1 METCRR
7 VGQSRESD
15 HACCLARC
23 RSHRGS
29 PCPRHQGRGC
39 ELAGVYDLR
48 RESAEV
54 VAGRFGGRVYGDVAE
69 ALADPSVEAVAIA
82 TPTDT
87 HVDYLVQAVA
97 AGKEVFCEKPIDLSV
112 ARALE
117 CLDKIGPA
125 ADRVQIGF
133 NRRFDKTFARLRER
147 LAVGR
152 DRQDRKPHHH
162 QPRSGARRSATLATS
177 GGILKDMAIHD
188 FDMARFILGE
198 EPVEVFATGSV
209 LVDPAIGDVGDHDSV
224 SVVMRTASG
233 VQCQILNSR
242 RCAYGYDQR
251 IEAFGEKGSLRAEN
265 PLRDELRVNLADS
278 TDARSELSTFFLD
291 TLCRRLCGAVEQL
304 FSPTS
309 RRASRRPSPS
319 ATACARWN
327 WPRPATARSPSAA

>member
-1 METCRR
+1 MR
-7 VGQSRESD
+7 VALLGAGRIAEV
-15 HACCLARC
+15 HA
-23 RSHRGS
+23 RGIK
-29 PCPRHQGRGC
+29 GAGA

-147 LAVGR
+147 LAEGAIGKIENLTIISR
-152 DRQDRKPHHH
+152 DPA
-162 QPRSGARRSATLATS
+162 PAPIGYLATS

-209 LVDPAIGDVGDHDSV
+209 LVDPAIGEVGDHDSV

-265 PLRDELRVNLADS
+265 PLRDELRVNLADT

-291 TLCRRLCGAVEQL
+291 RYADAYAAQWNSFFANLKAGKPPAVTFRDGLRALELAEAGNRSIAERRIIEL
-304 FSPTS
+304 
-309 RRASRRPSPS
+309 S
-319 ATACARWN
+319 AR
-327 WPRPATARSPSAA
+327 

>member
-1 METCRR
+1 MR
-7 VGQSRESD
+7 VALLGAGRIAEV
-15 HACCLARC
+15 HA
-23 RSHRGS
+23 RGIK
-29 PCPRHQGRGC
+29 GAGA

-48 RESAEV
+48 REAAEA
-54 VAGRFGGRVYGDVAE
+54 VAGRFGGAVYGDLE
-69 ALADPSVEAVAIA
+69 AALSDPGIDAIAIA

-87 HVDYLVQAVA
+87 HADYLVRAVA
-97 AGKEVFCEKPIDLSV
+97 AGKQVFCEKPIDLSL

-117 CLDKIGPA
+117 CMAEIGDA

-133 NRRFDKTFARLRER
+133 NRRFDKTFSRLRER
-147 LAVGR
+147 LSEGAIGKIENLTIISRDPAPAPVGY
-152 DRQDRKPHHH
+152 
-162 QPRSGARRSATLATS
+162 LASS

-209 LVDPAIGDVGDHDSV
+209 LVDPEIGNVGDHDSI

-265 PLRDELRVNLADS
+265 PLVDELRVNLATG
-278 TDARSELSTFFLD
+278 TDTRSQLSNFFLD
-291 TLCRRLCGAVEQL
+291 RYMDAFAAQWVSFFSTLKAGKPPAVTFRDGL
-304 FSPTS
+304 
-309 RRASRRPSPS
+309 RALELAEAGNRSIAEKRVIEVP
-319 ATACARWN
+319 AR
-327 WPRPATARSPSAA
+327 